1 MMQSFL
7 NRGQDVDRPAVSD
20 IPEQRGAQRDQ
31 RRTEPFR
38 FGMIV
43 PSSNVTM
50 ERELPTMFAR
60 REAAAPERFS
70 FHASRVRMR
79 TVTPEALAAMNAQ
92 AARATQ
98 ELADASVDVLVYAC
112 LVALMAEGPG
122 AHRQAEQRLGA
133 ILAAEGNHAPVVSS
147 AGALVDTLQL
157 LGARKVAVVA
167 PYLPALTQ
175 RVCDYIAAEG
185 VVVEEARSLSVADNG
200 AVGRLDPQRLLGI
213 AAELPRNVDVV
224 VLSACV
230 QMPSLPVIEAAE
242 ARLGLPVITSAT
254 ATAFQALRRL
264 GLSTHIPR
272 AGQLLSGA
280 FDSTASLVEARS

>member
-1 MMQSFL
+1 MEIFKREEVPQGP
-7 NRGQDVDRPAVSD
+7 RGSD
-20 IPEQRGAQRDQ
+20 GI
-31 RRTEPFR
+31 R
-38 FGMIV
+38 FGLIV

-50 ERELPTMFAR
+50 ERELPAMFAR
-60 REAAAPERFS
+60 REVAEPERFS
-70 FHASRVRMR
+70 FHSSRVRMR
-79 TVTPEALAAMNAQ
+79 NVTPQELAAMNAQ
-92 AARATQ
+92 ANRATQ

-122 AHRQAEQRLGA
+122 AHRQAEQRLGD
-133 ILAAEGNHAPVVSS
+133 ILGAEGRPAPVVSS

-157 LGARKVAVVA
+157 MGARKVAVVT
-167 PYLPALTQ
+167 PYLPALTL

-213 AAELPRNVDVV
+213 ADELPRSVDVV

-242 ARLGLPVITSAT
+242 ARLGRPVISSAT
-254 ATAFQALRRL
+254 ATAFQSLRRL
-264 GLSTHIPR
+264 GLSTRIPG
-272 AGQLLSGA
+272 AGQLLSGV
-280 FDSTASLVEARS
+280 FDTTASLTGARR

>member
-1 MMQSFL
+1 L
-7 NRGQDVDRPAVSD
+7 
-20 IPEQRGAQRDQ
+20 
-31 RRTEPFR
+31 
-38 FGMIV
+38 IV

-50 ERELPTMFAR
+50 ERELPAMFAR
-60 REAAAPERFS
+60 REVAEPERFS
-70 FHASRVRMR
+70 FHSSRVRMR

-92 AARATQ
+92 ATRATQ
-98 ELADASVDVLVYAC
+98 ELADASVDVVVYAC

-122 AHRQAEQRLGA
+122 AHRQAEQRLRA
-133 ILAAEGNHAPVVSS
+133 ILAAEGHPVPVVSS

-157 LGARKVAVVA
+157 MGARKVAVIT

-185 VVVEEARSLSVADNG
+185 LVVEEARSLAVADNG

-213 AAELPRNVDVV
+213 ADELSRNVDVV

-242 ARLGLPVITSAT
+242 ARLGVPVISSAT
-254 ATAFQALRRL
+254 ATAFQALRQL
-264 GLSTHIPR
+264 GLSTRI
-272 AGQLLSGA
+272 AGAGHLLSGA
-280 FDSTASLVEARS
+280 FDSTDSRVEARG